1 MTPMFDRA
9 VMEDALSR
17 VIDEFD
23 ESAPTVAD
31 WCERIYAAK
40 DHQVSLADLM
50 LLWRLYTEVTPP
62 SMAANLVLHLMN
74 RSGQD
79 TSGMLDH

>member
-17 VIDEFD
+17 VMDEFED
-23 ESAPTVAD
+23 SAPTVVV

-40 DHQVSLADLM
+40 DRDVSLADLM
-50 LLWRLYTEVTPP
+50 LLWRFYTEVTPP
-62 SMAANLVLHLMN
+62 SLAANLVLHRMTED
-74 RSGQD
+74 GQD